1 MILMDMKREMNFYVF
16 LVMHWSRFLEKFR
29 SEQLDVDTLAQ
40 EVKRATE
47 LIAACKSRLKEV
59 EGEVNKILEAGFF
72 LLAVFLGY
80 CEQFV
85 G

>member
-1 MILMDMKREMNFYVF
+1 MAKKTTAIKYSDAIREIEQI
-16 LVMHWSRFLEKFR
+16 LEKFR

-59 EGEVNKILEAGFF
+59 DGEVNKILEA
-72 LLAVFLGY
+72 
-80 CEQFV
+80 
-85 G
+85 

>member
-1 MILMDMKREMNFYVF
+1 MAKKTTAIKYSDAIREIEQI
-16 LVMHWSRFLEKFR
+16 LEKFR

-59 EGEVNKILEAGFF
+59 EGEVNKILEA
-72 LLAVFLGY
+72 
-80 CEQFV
+80 
-85 G
+85 

>member
-1 MILMDMKREMNFYVF
+1 MAKKALKYSDAIREIEQI
-16 LVMHWSRFLEKFR
+16 LEKFR

-59 EGEVNKILEAGFF
+59 EGEVNKILEA
-72 LLAVFLGY
+72 
-80 CEQFV
+80 
-85 G
+85 